1 MKSELQHSSGASR
14 ASFGLEMLVLQAL
27 VYRSA
32 FQGSSDTL
40 GSQGMDPSACCSC
53 LLPWNNQFSS
63 PGSLM
68 VDKQCLVG
76 EKLGCS
82 PGLRCV
88 IMDKDIVCQQV
99 LLQSFHSNWQHLVM
113 SQH

>member
-76 EKLGCS
+76 GKTGLFTWLEVCDHGQGHCLSAGVTSKL
-82 PGLRCV
+82 
-88 IMDKDIVCQQV
+88 
-99 LLQSFHSNWQHLVM
+99 
-113 SQH
+113 SQ